1 MANLEKKRLKV
12 QEQIRELDKTYALT
26 LQKKTHNGAEITPA
40 TYMKR
45 REELAKRLQE
55 LK

>member
-1 MANLEKKRLKV
+1 MANIEKKRKI
-12 QEQIRELDKTYALT
+12 EELDKTYALT

-45 REELAKRLQE
+45 REELVKRLQE